1 MDQEMTF
8 EQAKDQIEEIIKEM
22 ETGNLPLEES
32 VKRFEEAV
40 GLIRFC
46 QKKLD
51 GYQKKIETITL
62 ETDDENHE

>member
-8 EQAKDQIEEIIKEM
+8 EQAKDQIEEIIRKM
-22 ETGNLPLEES
+22 ENGNLPLEES
-32 VKRFEEAV
+32 VTQFEEAV

-51 GYQKKIETITL
+51 GYQKKIETISL